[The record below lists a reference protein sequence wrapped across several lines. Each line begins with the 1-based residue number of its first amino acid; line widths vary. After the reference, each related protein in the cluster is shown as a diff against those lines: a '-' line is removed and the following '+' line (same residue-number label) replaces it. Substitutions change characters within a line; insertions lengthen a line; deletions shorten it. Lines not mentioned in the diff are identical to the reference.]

1 MAGKFEPKVP
11 VTLNPPKDD
20 PITLEELAQANG
32 IEGRKA
38 YVAIKGKVYDVTGNK
53 TYEVG
58 GSYHVFAGKDAS
70 RALAKMST
78 KIEDVQPEWK
88 DLEDEKKVVLDNWVT
103 FFTKRYNIVGVV
115 QGATNME

>member
-1 MAGKFEPKVP
+1 
-11 VTLNPPKDD
+11 
-20 PITLEELAQANG
+20 
-32 IEGRKA
+32 
-38 YVAIKGKVYDVTGNK
+38 
-53 TYEVG
+53 
-58 GSYHVFAGKDAS
+58 
-70 RALAKMST
+70 MST